1 MKNGIYGL
9 KNMLSG
15 RYEEVYSM
23 ATDGLAQRILGKLI
37 LDRKERTG
45 ENFEDK
51 KLYKMGQHDIETG
64 KIEPEEIPIYI
75 PWELPK
81 TIEAKANKEE

>member
-23 ATDGLAQRILGKLI
+23 ATDGLAQRILGQLI
-37 LDRKERTG
+37 LSRKERTG

-64 KIEPEEIPIYI
+64 KIEPEEIPVYI

-81 TIEAKANKEE
+81 TIEAEAKKEE